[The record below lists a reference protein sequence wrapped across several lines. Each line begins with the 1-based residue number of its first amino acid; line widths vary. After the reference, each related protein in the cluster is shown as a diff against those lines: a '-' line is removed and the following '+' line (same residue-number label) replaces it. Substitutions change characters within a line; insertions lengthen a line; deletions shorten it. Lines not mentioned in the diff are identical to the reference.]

1 MKIVAFHNFRGGVG
15 STTFASNA
23 TIYAAERGLQ
33 VIGATLGFR
42 HDLGHHLAHA
52 DVPWCDG
59 ISGLP
64 DTADLL
70 VLDVHSHCK
79 LIDVVRPDLWVM
91 PITDRTAVDH
101 AVRILPQL
109 AGQILWVPTK
119 GFRAVR
125 VPEHLTERVSVSPP
139 IPRSE
144 VFLESYIAQ
153 RPVWAT
159 HPRAVVT
166 AAMKRLFRDMLARV
180 GLDTPVRPIEP
191 RTYRGEPTYDRHSY
205 HGYDGR
211 EQSARP
217 ALQQYFDRVRPAA

>member
-23 TIYAAERGLQ
+23 TLYAAERGLQ
-33 VIGATLGFR
+33 AIGATLGFR

-52 DVPWCDG
+52 EVPWCDG
-59 ISGLP
+59 ILGLP
-64 DTADLL
+64 DAGDLL

-109 AGQILWVPTK
+109 AGQILWVPTN
-119 GFRAVR
+119 GFRDVR
-125 VPEHLTERVSVSPP
+125 VPEELIERVSVSPP
-139 IPRSE
+139 IARSE
-144 VFLESYIAQ
+144 VFATSYVSQ
-153 RPVWAT
+153 RPVWVT
-159 HPRAVVT
+159 HPRSVVT
-166 AAMKRLFRDMLARV
+166 AAMKRLFRNMLARV
-180 GLDTPVRPIEP
+180 GLDTPMRPTHP
-191 RTYRGEPTYDRHSY
+191 LRYQGEPTDDRDSY

-211 EQSARP
+211 EQSARS

>member
-23 TIYAAERGLQ
+23 TLYAAERGLQ
-33 VIGATLGFR
+33 AIGATLGFR

-52 DVPWCDG
+52 EVPWCDG
-59 ISGLP
+59 ILGLP
-64 DTADLL
+64 DAGDLL

-119 GFRAVR
+119 GFRDVH
-125 VPEHLTERVSVSPP
+125 VPEHLTERVTVSAP

-144 VFLESYIAQ
+144 VFLGSYMAQ

-159 HPRAVVT
+159 HPRAVIS
-166 AAMKRLFRDMLARV
+166 AAMKRLFHNMLAQV
-180 GLDTPVRPIEP
+180 DLETPMRPVHSLC
-191 RTYRGEPTYDRHSY
+191 YHGEPTYDHHSY
-205 HGYDGR
+205 HGYDER
-211 EQSARP
+211 EEAARP
-217 ALQQYFDRVRPAA
+217 VLQRYFARIRPAA